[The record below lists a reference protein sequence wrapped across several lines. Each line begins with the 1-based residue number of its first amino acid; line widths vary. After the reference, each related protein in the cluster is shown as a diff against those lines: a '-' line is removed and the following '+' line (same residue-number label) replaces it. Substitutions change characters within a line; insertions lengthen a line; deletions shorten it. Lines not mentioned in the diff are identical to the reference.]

1 MYSWWSDNCDLFRG
15 RRTAPHPAL
24 LSMLGFCL
32 GSFDSE
38 LSEKCCVG
46 ARAVSFLILPG
57 DSLLCTT
64 VPFPRVTV
72 SRLKVFVCSLTVDSS
87 RPPTILSA
95 LMNFDLSDQT
105 PLRLCL
111 PCCDFLV
118 LVLFNSE
125 FLWEESLKT
134 RYALPLHTML
144 KFTVFSIY
152 LREGSL
158 DFKSKSSVCQHM
170 YNKASGGSAT
180 T

>member
-1 MYSWWSDNCDLFRG
+1 MG
-15 RRTAPHPAL
+15 AL
-24 LSMLGFCL
+24 A
-32 GSFDSE
+32 DSI
-38 LSEKCCVG
+38 
-46 ARAVSFLILPG
+46 LILSG
-57 DSLLCTT
+57 DNLLCTT

-72 SRLKVFVCSLTVDSS
+72 SRLKVFVC
-87 RPPTILSA
+87 RPPTVLSA

-111 PCCDFLV
+111 PCSNFLV
-118 LVLFNSE
+118 IVLFNSE

-152 LREGSL
+152 LREGNL
-158 DFKSKSSVCQHM
+158 DFKSKSSVCQYM
-170 YNKASGGSAT
+170 DNKASGGSAT